1 LRTALARDDVSFEPL
16 DAERQEHHHH
26 HHHPCSGGATG
37 AGGSGSGGR
46 TVAGVCNGVDT
57 DKLHGTATERDS
69 AAGQGMA
76 AKQSVPLADVA
87 GALPPNQVDSAPT
100 SDNEHDA
107 APGGATATAGAL
119 TAGVTACKA
128 HAAQP
133 CDEAPATACASPVA
147 LRDLE
152 LAGEGALIDF
162 PWESGDGGGS
172 GWEGMA
178 TFASALASGALLGG
192 GGAAAMA
199 AAEDR

>member
-1 LRTALARDDVSFEPL
+1 LRTALARDHVSFEPL
-16 DAERQEHHHH
+16 GAERQDHHQHQLH
-26 HHHPCSGGATG
+26 
-37 AGGSGSGGR
+37 AGVSVGGGR
-46 TVAGVCNGVDT
+46 ASQGACNGVGA
-57 DKLHGTATERDS
+57 DKLPGTAAERDS
-69 AAGQGMA
+69 AAGLGSA
-76 AKQSVPLADVA
+76 AQQAVPPPAGAA

-107 APGGATATAGAL
+107 APGAAAAAAGAL
-119 TAGVTACKA
+119 AAGVAACKA
-128 HAAQP
+128 CPPP
-133 CDEAPATACASPVA
+133 CDEAPVTACASPVA

-192 GGAAAMA
+192 GGGGGDDAGMMTAAD
-199 AAEDR
+199 ER